1 MGVKD
6 VEAFTDSLLVVQQ
19 VADVFKCFDGSLNAY
34 LDKRLEIIALFNDST
49 VQHVFNDENIVVNAL
64 AQQASGFRSYR
75 GKFGFL
81 EKQDVLVH
89 QTRQSNFRSMHSAT
103 SCSAE

>member
-19 VADVFKCFDGSLNAY
+19 IADVFKCFDESLNAY

-49 VQHVFNDENIVVNAL
+49 VQHVFNDENIMVNAL
-64 AQQASGFRSYR
+64 AQQASGSYR

-89 QTRQSNFRSMHSAT
+89 QTRQSSFRPMHSAT
-103 SCSAE
+103 SCSVE